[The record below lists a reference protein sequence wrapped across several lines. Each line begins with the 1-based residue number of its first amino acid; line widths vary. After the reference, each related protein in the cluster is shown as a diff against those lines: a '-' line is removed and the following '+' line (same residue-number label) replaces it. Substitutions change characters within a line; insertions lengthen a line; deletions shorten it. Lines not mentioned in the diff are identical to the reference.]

1 MTSALNGIPA
11 GPLAGWVVAVTN
23 GKDLIGKPH
32 YSLGNPDKI
41 ISLAPVF
48 ELQVKLEVMQVMDSR
63 TRQPARDP
71 NGNPLVQQRTNYS
84 GVPVLLLASLH
95 EVMLPDGALVIGI
108 DMLSRDDQKRMA
120 HCVAMAEEMAKNMR
134 AADSNIQIAPA
145 IPQGLKPPGLP

>member
-1 MTSALNGIPA
+1 MNQSNGVAL
-11 GPLAGWVVAVTN
+11 GPLAGWVIACVH

-32 YSLGNPDKI
+32 YSVGNPDKI
-41 ISLAPVF
+41 ISLSPVF

-84 GVPVLLLASLH
+84 GVPVLLLASLT
-95 EVMLPDGALVIGI
+95 ETMLPEGALVIGI
-108 DMLSRDDQKRMA
+108 DVLSLDDKKRMA

-134 AADSNIQIAPA
+134 AADANIQIAPA
-145 IPQGLKPPGLP
+145 IPQGLKPPGQP